1 MFLHSVIQITGL
13 LEDSW
18 VLLFLHASDVRV
30 FWPRSMKKIR
40 SNTDTQLEERGPE
53 DSETVLKSQS
63 KLRL

>member
-53 DSETVLKSQS
+53 DSEIKSQS